1 MRTGLVNNRGKKCED
16 WGIFLY
22 ATFFEAGSLE
32 ERSSSFSLENEE
44 QSSGGVLL
52 SRDYPSIMGAEEL
65 DDRVRDGNGYDLL
78 AITTRINVQ
87 RVVR

>member
-1 MRTGLVNNRGKKCED
+1 MSPGKK
-16 WGIFLY
+16 
-22 ATFFEAGSLE
+22 
-32 ERSSSFSLENEE
+32 SSSNSFELEE

-78 AITTRINVQ
+78 AITTRSNSQVFEDY
-87 RVVR
+87 VCWLGV